1 MPGIMEGIYN
11 NTGNTAGNTAA
22 MADSMEMAEEE
33 LKSIRDMAEQE
44 VINRFTT
51 AELTVNMGGITN
63 QVNSTMDLDGIG
75 QYMEDTIFEV
85 LETAAEGDY

>member
-1 MPGIMEGIYN
+1 
-11 NTGNTAGNTAA
+11 
-22 MADSMEMAEEE
+22 MEMAEEE